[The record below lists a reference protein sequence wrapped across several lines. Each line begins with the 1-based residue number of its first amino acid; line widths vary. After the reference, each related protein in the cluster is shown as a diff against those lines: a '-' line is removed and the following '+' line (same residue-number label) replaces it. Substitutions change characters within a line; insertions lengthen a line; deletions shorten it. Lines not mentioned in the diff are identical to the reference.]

1 MDARRWFQ
9 FGYED
14 LFVFFSWW
22 TWRTRTESPRR
33 AASSVTS
40 RWTLKTSRWVKW
52 EETALHH
59 RLNNE
64 KHAEWDYCQNICD
77 REDYNQFIRNQAF
90 TSDLCAWVHT
100 WSSSSAPPGVW
111 QDRLI
116 PSQTESQS
124 WINLSLSPCSCSL
137 SSSRRTRAGSM
148 AATSQVSLC
157 PKQVIWIKSSSS
169 GWVTPP
175 SVFSGLCGRKQK
187 EVSKAIKKAQS
198 MGTFTAS

>member
-22 TWRTRTESPRR
+22 TWRTRTESARR

-40 RWTLKTSRWVKW
+40 RWTLKTSRWVKR

-111 QDRLI
+111 QDLLI
-116 PSQTESQS
+116 PSQTESQFS
-124 WINLSLSPCSCSL
+124 RGLIWVCRPAAALSVHL
-137 SSSRRTRAGSM
+137 
-148 AATSQVSLC
+148 ATHGQDLWPPHHRWVFARNR
-157 PKQVIWIKSSSS
+157 SS
-169 GWVTPP
+169 GLNHHQVG
-175 SVFSGLCGRKQK
+175 SHLLLFFQVYAEGNRKK
-187 EVSKAIKKAQS
+187 CRRR
-198 MGTFTAS
+198 